1 MTLMSLKRPFGG
13 MTQWIYQ
20 RFTAMFMLIYLL
32 LIFVLISIKGDGYQG
47 WFEVMS
53 PVWMKILTI
62 LFFYLMLIHAF
73 IGVQH
78 VTDDYISFPGL
89 RKLMN
94 VLFLGLVVIQ
104 AIGLPYVLFGGFN

>member
-1 MTLMSLKRPFGG
+1 M
-13 MTQWIYQ
+13 
-20 RFTAMFMLIYLL
+20 
-32 LIFVLISIKGDGYQG
+32 V
-47 WFEVMS
+47 
-53 PVWMKILTI
+53 
-62 LFFYLMLIHAF
+62 IHAF

-94 VLFLGLVVIQ
+94 ILFLGLVVIQ

>member
-53 PVWMKILTI
+53 PVWMKILTT
-62 LFFYLMLIHAF
+62 LFFYLMVIHAF

-78 VTDDYISFPGL
+78 VTDDYIPYPGL

-94 VLFLGLVVIQ
+94 TLFLGLVVIQ
-104 AIGLPYVLFGGFN
+104 VIGLPYVLFGGVN